1 MCIEIVSCLTRC
13 KIVEED
19 EFEEPEDGEL
29 VENDQNSLVLELS
42 TDLDEEQGESSEHQK
57 NTEVPQKKKPTIV
70 SNTAKKNEKRKRMRK
85 PTALGFMDSFDNE
98 TETNKR
104 TRFETVSRPLSEYE
118 QVREDNIAERKK
130 LAEQLEL
137 FMWLVS
143 SS

>member
-1 MCIEIVSCLTRC
+1 
-13 KIVEED
+13 
-19 EFEEPEDGEL
+19 
-29 VENDQNSLVLELS
+29 
-42 TDLDEEQGESSEHQK
+42 
-57 NTEVPQKKKPTIV
+57 
-70 SNTAKKNEKRKRMRK
+70 MRK